1 MASGLA
7 QSLKAFFKKQIDDAE
22 ERSYGGLVPTDDIT
36 TGPGGS
42 LIVKG
47 MDDSDVEA
55 LNATLEAGGF
65 EGGLNLG
72 RIGEIF
78 DENADD
84 FNLETVLT
92 NIKNNNKEL
101 FKHLRRDK
109 KSMEELL
116 NKSGFEEAAY
126 KLLQRK
132 PGEVLPPD
140 EVLTGI
146 VAFIKLG
153 KELQHTALKARNSTD
168 PDVRKA
174 EFKKLQIMATVQSNL
189 AAQVSGNVSEFARG
203 MAVVRNVKSIKD
215 LNLQEM
221 SQSLDRWANEADE
234 GMIDYHLEA
243 FLQMNSPLARAKY
256 AEQGF
261 LAKTYDVAMEN
272 YINALLSSPTTH
284 IVNMAGNASFQ
295 FLSLAERGLAG
306 TIGNVRTLGGLRG
319 EIGDQR
325 YVGEAA
331 AELHGMMMAQ
341 KDAFTL
347 MAKTFY
353 TGEGGDLI
361 SKIDLKNRRA
371 LGSSDNVTDVYEAM
385 AQGDFFKA
393 SVDTLG
399 IATRLPGRLLA
410 SEDEYFKVV
419 SMRRVLYREA
429 HRESQIA
436 YTMARRSGIDR
447 ATAKQ
452 MAQDKYV
459 NVMMN
464 PDDYKEMMISEARK
478 MTFQGTPEGVFG
490 WVAKGVNNQ
499 YLKPV
504 VPFVNTPTNIVKEAF
519 DRSLN
524 IYPVY
529 KAIKQTN
536 LPGTQIM
543 PLLPGDSAQI
553 TGKELDDA
561 LAKLALGNTIAMTM
575 FGIANGDYGDEIVI
589 NGSGPENFSTNINIM
604 GAANVPPY
612 SYGIKQEDGSY
623 EYTTFS
629 RLDPLSALLIM
640 GADLARYSKYHEEDI
655 SLLDPKDY
663 DTIVKNYVLAVSDY
677 ATNMPFL
684 QGVAEFQAAAG
695 GQYQSKED
703 FLQRI
708 AKWSGQTIGSVGT
721 NVVGNIDRATFGL
734 PSYAVDTLSGGKYNL
749 ISQSAFSA
757 LMERMHNPLASNTML
772 GEGTD
777 PITGELYTNAP
788 AFMQG
793 FYIAM
798 NKAKSRNPYL
808 SDQLPVGLN
817 FWGNAKWQGKGTL
830 GESLSP
836 FRVQQGGYSELDQEL
851 IRLSETGAGS
861 LSFHSQR
868 IQSVLLN
875 SSEFNQF
882 VRFVSEVDSEGRVSG
897 EVGFEPND
905 TLLNALQDEIT
916 NVESD
921 YHLLE
926 TDEDRFDA
934 INSIISNRRSGARKR
949 LIKETPSLQFLMQDD
964 NDMMTNVFN

>member
-1 MASGLA
+1 MANLA
-7 QSLKAFFKKQIDDAE
+7 QGLKAFFKKQIDDAE

-65 EGGLNLG
+65 EGGLDLG
-72 RIGEIF
+72 RIGKIF

-84 FNLETVLT
+84 FNIETVLT

-109 KSMEELL
+109 KSMQELL

-126 KLLQRK
+126 KLLQRQ

-146 VAFIKLG
+146 VAFMKLG
-153 KELQHTALKARNSTD
+153 KELQHTALKAKNSTD
-168 PDVRKA
+168 PDVQAA

-189 AAQVSGNVSEFARG
+189 VAQVSGNVSEFARG
-203 MAVVRNVKSIKD
+203 MAVVRNVKSIKNLD
-215 LNLQEM
+215 LQEI
-221 SQSLDRWANEADE
+221 SKSLDQWANEADE

-284 IVNMAGNASFQ
+284 IVNIAGNTSFQ

-306 TIGNVRTLGGLRG
+306 TIGNIRTLGGLRG

-325 YVGEAA
+325 YIGEAA

-399 IATRLPGRLLA
+399 IATRIPGRLLA
-410 SEDEYFKVV
+410 SEDEYFKVI

-464 PDDYKEMMISEARK
+464 PEDYKEMMISEARK

-490 WVAKGVNNQ
+490 YISRGVNVP

-519 DRSLN
+519 DRTLN
-524 IYPVY
+524 ISQVY
-529 KAIKQTN
+529 KAVKKGSG
-536 LPGTQIM
+536 P
-543 PLLPGDSAQI
+543 
-553 TGKELDDA
+553 ELDDA
-561 LAKLALGNTIAMTM
+561 LAKLALGNTIALTM

-589 NGSGPENFSTNINIM
+589 NGSGPQNFSTNINIM

-612 SYGIKQEDGSY
+612 SIGIKQEDGSY

-629 RLDPLSALLIM
+629 RLDPLSALLVM
-640 GADLARYSKYHEEDI
+640 GADLAQYAKYHEEDI
-655 SLLDPKDY
+655 SLLDLKDY
-663 DTIVKNYVLAVSDY
+663 DDIIKNYVLAASDY

-684 QGVAEFQAAAG
+684 QGVAELQAAAG
-695 GQYQSKED
+695 GQFQTKED
-703 FLQRI
+703 FIERM
-708 AKWSGQTIGSVGT
+708 AKWTGAQVGNVGT
-721 NVVGNIDRATFGL
+721 NVIGNIDRATFGL
-734 PSYAVDTLSGGKYNL
+734 PSYAVNTLSGGEYNL
-749 ISQSAFSA
+749 ISQSSFSA
-757 LMERMHNPLASNTML
+757 LMERMHNPIASNTML

-777 PITGELYTNAP
+777 PLTGELMTEVP
-788 AFMQG
+788 AFFQG
-793 FYIAM
+793 FYTSL
-798 NKAKSRNPYL
+798 NKAKSRNAYT
-808 SDQLPVGLN
+808 SDDLPVGLN
-817 FWGNAKWQGKGTL
+817 FWGNPRTQGKGTL

-836 FRVQQGGYSELDQEL
+836 FRVQQGGYSDVDNEL
-851 IRLSETGAGS
+851 IRLSEVGAGS

-868 IQSVLLN
+868 VQQVLLN
-875 SSEFNQF
+875 ANEFNQF
-882 VRFVSEVDSEGRVSG
+882 VRLVNEVDSEGRVLG
-897 EVGFEPND
+897 EVGFDPDD
-905 TLLNALQDEIT
+905 TLLNALRDEIT
-916 NVESD
+916 NSESD
-921 YHLLE
+921 YFSLS

-934 INSIISNRRSGARKR
+934 LNSIVSNRRSGARKR
-949 LIKETPSLQFLMQDD
+949 LINETPSLQHLMQDD
-964 NDMMTNVFN
+964 NDMMTNVFD

>member
-7 QSLKAFFKKQIDDAE
+7 QGLKAFFKKQIDDAE
-22 ERSYGGLVPTDDIT
+22 SRSYGGLTPTEDIT
-36 TGPGGS
+36 SGPGGS
-42 LIVKG
+42 LIIKG

-65 EGGLNLG
+65 RGGLDLG
-72 RIGEIF
+72 RIGEMF
-78 DENADD
+78 KGNADD

-92 NIKNNNKEL
+92 NIKNKNKEL

-109 KSMEELL
+109 KSMEQLL

-140 EVLTGI
+140 DVLTGI

-168 PDVRKA
+168 LDVRKA
-174 EFKKLQIMATVQSNL
+174 EFKKLQIMATIQSNL

-203 MAVVRNVKSIKD
+203 MAVVRNVKSVKD
-215 LNLQEM
+215 LNLDEI
-221 SQSLDRWANEADE
+221 SQSLDQWANEADE

-256 AEQGF
+256 AKQGF

-331 AELHGMMMAQ
+331 AELHGMIMAQ

-347 MAKTFY
+347 MANTFI
-353 TGEGGDLI
+353 TGEGGDLV

-393 SVDTLG
+393 AIDSLG
-399 IATRLPGRLLA
+399 IATRIPGRLLA
-410 SEDEYFKVV
+410 SEDEYFKVI

-464 PDDYKEMMISEARK
+464 PEDYKEMMISEARK
-478 MTFQGTPEGVFG
+478 MTFQGTPEGFFG
-490 WVAKGVNNQ
+490 FVARGVNSPF
-499 YLKPV
+499 LKPV

-536 LPGTQIM
+536 LPGTQLM
-543 PLLPGDSAQI
+543 PLLPGDSAEI
-553 TGKELDDA
+553 TGKQLDDA

-575 FGIANGDYGDEIVI
+575 FGIAKGDYGDEIVI
-589 NGSGPENFSTNINIM
+589 NGSGPENFSTNMNVM
-604 GAANVPPY
+604 AAANVPPY

-640 GADLARYSKYHEEDI
+640 GADLAQYSKYHEEDI
-655 SLLDPKDY
+655 SLLDPSDY
-663 DTIVKNYVLAVSDY
+663 DTLVKHYVLAVSDY

-695 GQYQSKED
+695 GQYQTKED
-703 FLQRI
+703 FIKRM
-708 AKWSGQTIGSVGT
+708 AKWSGQTVGNVGT
-721 NVVGNIDRATFGL
+721 NVVGNIDRAMFGL
-734 PSYAVDTLSGGKYNL
+734 PSYGVETISGGKYKL
-749 ISQSAFSA
+749 ISQTSLSA

-772 GEGTD
+772 GEGID
-777 PITGELYTNAP
+777 PLTGELMTEVP
-788 AFMQG
+788 AFLQG

-798 NKAKSRNPYL
+798 NKAKSRNPYT
-808 SDQLPVGLN
+808 SGDLPVGLN
-817 FWGNAKWQGKGTL
+817 FWGNARTQGKGTL

-836 FRVQQGGYSELDQEL
+836 FRVQQGGYSELDREL

-861 LSFHSQR
+861 ISFHSQR

-875 SSEFNQF
+875 SSEFNKF
-882 VRFVSEVDSEGRVSG
+882 VRLVNDVDSEGRVLG
-897 EVGFEPND
+897 ELGFDPND
-905 TLLNALQDEIT
+905 TLLNALQNEIT
-916 NVESD
+916 NPDSD
-921 YHLLE
+921 YLLLP
-926 TDEDRFDA
+926 TDEDRFNA
-934 INSIISNRRSGARKR
+934 LNSIITIRRQEARKR
-949 LIKETPSLQFLMQDD
+949 LILETESLQHLNTDN
-964 NDMMTNVFN
+964 NDMVTQ

>member
-1 MASGLA
+1 MVSGLA
-7 QSLKAFFKKQIDDAE
+7 QSLKAFFKGQIDEAE
-22 ERSYGGLVPTDDIT
+22 SKSFGSLTPTDDIT
-36 TGPGGS
+36 PGPGGG
-42 LIVKG
+42 LIIKG
-47 MDDSDVEA
+47 MDESDVEA

-65 EGGLNLG
+65 KGGLNLG
-72 RIGEIF
+72 KIGEIF
-78 DENADD
+78 AENADD

-116 NKSGFEEAAY
+116 NQSGFQDAAY
-126 KLLQRK
+126 KLLKRK

-140 EVLTGI
+140 DVLTGI

-168 PDVRKA
+168 IEVRKA

-189 AAQVSGNVSEFARG
+189 AAQVSGNISEFARG
-203 MAVVRNVKSIKD
+203 LAVVRNVSKLQD
-215 LNLQEM
+215 LNLKEVAEG
-221 SQSLDRWANEADE
+221 LDQWVNEADE

-256 AEQGF
+256 AKQGF

-306 TIGNVRTLGGLRG
+306 TIGNIRTLGGLRG

-331 AELHGMMMAQ
+331 AEMHGMMMAQ
-341 KDAFTL
+341 KDALLL
-347 MAKTFY
+347 MAKTFV
-353 TGEGGDLI
+353 TGEGGDLV

-371 LGSSDNVTDVYEAM
+371 LGSSDNVADVYEAM

-393 SVDTLG
+393 SVDALG
-399 IATRLPGRLLA
+399 IATRIPGRLLA

-452 MAQDKYV
+452 MAQDKYSD
-459 NVMMN
+459 VMIN
-464 PDDYKEMMISEARK
+464 TSDSVKEMMKTEARK

-490 WVAKGVNNQ
+490 WVAKGVNTPF
-499 YLKPV
+499 LKPV

-519 DRSLN
+519 DRTLN
-524 IYPVY
+524 IYSVY
-529 KAIKQTN
+529 NAVKK
-536 LPGTQIM
+536 G
-543 PLLPGDSAQI
+543 S
-553 TGKELDDA
+553 GKELDDA

-589 NGSGPENFSTNINIM
+589 NGSGPQNFSTNMNVM

-612 SYGIKQEDGSY
+612 SMGVKQEDGSY

-640 GADLARYSKYHEEDI
+640 GADLAQYSKYHEEDI

-684 QGVAEFQAAAG
+684 QGVAEFQSAVG
-695 GQYQSKED
+695 GQYQTKED
-703 FLQRI
+703 FIQRM
-708 AKWSGQTIGSVGT
+708 AKWTGQTIGNVGT

-734 PSYAVDTLSGGKYNL
+734 PSYAVNTISGGEYNL
-749 ISQSAFSA
+749 ISQTALSA

-798 NKAKSRNPYL
+798 NKAKSRNPYT
-808 SDQLPVGLN
+808 SDDLPVGLN
-817 FWGNAKWQGKGTL
+817 FWGNARTQGKGTL

-851 IRLSETGAGS
+851 IRLSEVGAGS
-861 LSFHSQR
+861 MSFHSQR
-868 IQSVLLN
+868 IEQVLLN
-875 SSEFNQF
+875 ATEFNQF
-882 VRFVSEVDSEGRVSG
+882 VRLVNDVDSEGRVLG
-897 EVGFEPND
+897 ELGFDPD
-905 TLLNALQDEIT
+905 GTLLNALQDELT
-916 NVESD
+916 NAESD
-921 YHLLE
+921 YHLLP

-934 INSIISNRRSGARKR
+934 LNSIISNRRKGARNR
-949 LIKETPSLQFLMQDD
+949 LINETPSLQHLGQD
-964 NDMMTNVFN
+964 NNEMVTQ

>member
-1 MASGLA
+1 MANLA
-7 QSLKAFFKKQIDDAE
+7 QGLKAFFKNQIDQAE
-22 ERSYGGLVPTDDIT
+22 EKSFGGLTPTDDIT
-36 TGPGGS
+36 PGPSGS
-42 LIVKG
+42 LIIKG

-65 EGGLNLG
+65 KGGLNLG
-72 RIGEIF
+72 KIGEIF

-116 NKSGFEEAAY
+116 NQSGFEEAAY
-126 KLLQRK
+126 KLLKRQ

-203 MAVVRNVKSIKD
+203 MAVVRNVSKLQD
-215 LNLQEM
+215 LNLSQM
-221 SQSLDRWANEADE
+221 SESLDQWVNEADE

-306 TIGNVRTLGGLRG
+306 TIGNIRTLGGLRG
-319 EIGDQR
+319 EVGDQR
-325 YVGEAA
+325 YIGEAA
-331 AELHGMMMAQ
+331 AEMHGMMMAQ
-341 KDAFTL
+341 KDALLL
-347 MAKTFY
+347 MAKTFV
-353 TGEGGDLI
+353 TGEGGDLV

-371 LGSSDNVTDVYEAM
+371 LGSSDNVADIYEAM

-399 IATRLPGRLLA
+399 IATRIPGRLLA
-410 SEDEYFKVV
+410 SEDEYFKVI

-447 ATAKQ
+447 VTAKQ
-452 MAQDKYV
+452 MAQDKYSD
-459 NVMMN
+459 VMIN
-464 PDDYKEMMISEARK
+464 PSDSLKEMMVTEARK
-478 MTFQGTPEGVFG
+478 LTFQGTPEGVFG
-490 WVAKGVNNQ
+490 YISRGVNVP

-504 VPFVNTPTNIVKEAF
+504 VPFVNTPTNVVKEAF
-519 DRSLN
+519 DRTLN
-524 IYPVY
+524 IYQVY
-529 KAIKQTN
+529 NAIKKGSG
-536 LPGTQIM
+536 P
-543 PLLPGDSAQI
+543 
-553 TGKELDDA
+553 ELDDA

-612 SYGIKQEDGSY
+612 SIGIKQEDGTY

-629 RLDPLSALLIM
+629 RLDPLSALLVM
-640 GADLARYSKYHEEDI
+640 GADLAQYSKYHEEDI
-655 SLLDPKDY
+655 SLLDLKDY
-663 DTIVKNYVLAVSDY
+663 DDIIKNYVLAASDY

-684 QGVAEFQAAAG
+684 QGVAELQAAAG
-695 GQYQSKED
+695 GQFQTKED
-703 FLQRI
+703 FIKRM
-708 AKWSGQTIGSVGT
+708 AKWTGGQVGNVGT
-721 NVVGNIDRATFGL
+721 NVIGNIDRAAFGL
-734 PSYAVDTLSGGKYNL
+734 PSYAVNTLSGGEYNL
-749 ISQSAFSA
+749 ISQSSFSA
-757 LMERMHNPLASNTML
+757 LMERMHNPVASNTML

-777 PITGELYTNAP
+777 PLTGELMTEVP
-788 AFMQG
+788 AFLQG
-793 FYIAM
+793 FYTAL
-798 NKAKSRNPYL
+798 NKAKSRNPYT
-808 SDQLPVGLN
+808 SDELPVGLN
-817 FWGNAKWQGKGTL
+817 FWGNPRTQGKGTL

-836 FRVQQGGYSELDQEL
+836 FRVQQGGYSDVDNEL
-851 IRLSETGAGS
+851 IRLSEIGAGS

-868 IQSVLLN
+868 VQQVLLN
-875 SSEFNQF
+875 ANEFNKF
-882 VRFVSEVDSEGRVSG
+882 VRLVNEVDSEGRVLG
-897 EVGFEPND
+897 EVGFDPDD
-905 TLLNALQDEIT
+905 TLLNALRDEIT
-916 NVESD
+916 NSESD
-921 YHLLE
+921 YFSLP

-934 INSIISNRRSGARKR
+934 LNSIVSSRRQQARKR
-949 LIKETPSLQFLMQDD
+949 LINETPSLQHLMQDD
-964 NDMMTNVFN
+964 NDMMTNVFD

>member
-7 QSLKAFFKKQIDDAE
+7 QGLKAFFTKQIDDAE

-47 MDDSDVEA
+47 MDESDVEA

-65 EGGLNLG
+65 KGGLDLG
-72 RIGEIF
+72 RIGKIF

-84 FNLETVLT
+84 FNIETVLT

-109 KSMEELL
+109 KSMQELL

-126 KLLQRK
+126 KLLQRQ

-146 VAFIKLG
+146 VAFMKLG

-215 LNLQEM
+215 LNLEEM
-221 SQSLDRWANEADE
+221 SQSLDQWANEADE

-504 VPFVNTPTNIVKEAF
+504 VPFVNTPTNIVKESF

-772 GEGTD
+772 PEGTD
-777 PITGELYTNAP
+777 PLTGELYTNAP

-793 FYIAM
+793 FYIAL

-808 SDQLPVGLN
+808 SDELPVGLN

-934 INSIISNRRSGARKR
+934 LNSIISNRRSGARKR

-964 NDMMTNVFN
+964 NDMMTNVFD

>member
-1 MASGLA
+1 MANLA
-7 QSLKAFFKKQIDDAE
+7 QGLKAFFKNQIDQAE
-22 ERSYGGLVPTDDIT
+22 EKSFGGLTPTDDIT
-36 TGPGGS
+36 PGPGGS
-42 LIVKG
+42 LIIKG

-65 EGGLNLG
+65 KGGLNLG

-78 DENADD
+78 AENADD
-84 FNLETVLT
+84 FNIETVLT

-116 NKSGFEEAAY
+116 NQSGFQDAAY
-126 KLLQRK
+126 KLLKRK

-140 EVLTGI
+140 DVLTGI

-153 KELQHTALKARNSTD
+153 KELQHTALKAKNSTD
-168 PDVRKA
+168 VEVRKA

-203 MAVVRNVKSIKD
+203 MAVVRNVSKLQD
-215 LNLQEM
+215 FNLQEI
-221 SQSLDRWANEADE
+221 SEGLDQWVNEADE

-261 LAKTYDVAMEN
+261 LAKTYDIAMEN

-306 TIGNVRTLGGLRG
+306 TIGNIRTLGGLRG
-319 EIGDQR
+319 EVGDQR

-331 AELHGMMMAQ
+331 AEMHGMMMAQ
-341 KDAFTL
+341 KDALLL
-347 MAKTFY
+347 MAKTFV
-353 TGEGGDLI
+353 TGEGGDLV

-371 LGSSDNVTDVYEAM
+371 LGSSDNVADVYEAM

-399 IATRLPGRLLA
+399 IATRIPGRLLA

-452 MAQDKYV
+452 MAQDKYSD
-459 NVMMN
+459 VMIN
-464 PDDYKEMMISEARK
+464 PSDSLKEMMKTEARK

-490 WVAKGVNNQ
+490 YVAKGVNIP

-519 DRSLN
+519 DRTLN
-524 IYPVY
+524 IYSVY
-529 KAIKQTN
+529 NAVKKGSG
-536 LPGTQIM
+536 P
-543 PLLPGDSAQI
+543 
-553 TGKELDDA
+553 ELDDA

-589 NGSGPENFSTNINIM
+589 NGSGPQNFSTNINVM

-612 SYGIKQEDGSY
+612 SIGIKQDDGTY

-629 RLDPLSALLIM
+629 RLDPMSALLIM
-640 GADLARYSKYHEEDI
+640 GADLAQYSKYHEEDI

-663 DTIVKNYVLAVSDY
+663 DDIIKNYVLAVSDY

-695 GQYQSKED
+695 GQFQTKED
-703 FLQRI
+703 FIKRM
-708 AKWSGQTIGSVGT
+708 AKWTGAQVGNVGT

-734 PSYAVDTLSGGKYNL
+734 PSYAVNTLSDGKYNL

-777 PITGELYTNAP
+777 PLTGELMTEVP
-788 AFMQG
+788 AFLQG
-793 FYIAM
+793 FYIAL
-798 NKAKSRNPYL
+798 NKAKSRNPYT
-808 SDQLPVGLN
+808 SDDLPVGLN
-817 FWGNAKWQGKGTL
+817 FWGNPRTQGKGTL

-836 FRVQQGGYSELDQEL
+836 FRVQQGGYSDVDKEL
-851 IRLSETGAGS
+851 IRLSEIGAGS

-868 IQSVLLN
+868 VEQVLLN
-875 SSEFNQF
+875 SNEFNQF
-882 VRFVSEVDSEGRVSG
+882 VRFVNEVDSEGRVLG
-897 EVGFEPND
+897 EVGFDPDD
-905 TLLNALQDEIT
+905 TLLNALRDEIT
-916 NVESD
+916 NSESD
-921 YHLLE
+921 YFSLP

-934 INSIISNRRSGARKR
+934 LNSIITNRRQGARKR
-949 LIKETPSLQFLMQDD
+949 LIKETPSLQHLKQDD
-964 NDMMTNVFN
+964 NDMMTNVFD

>member
-7 QSLKAFFKKQIDDAE
+7 QGLKAFFKKQIDDAE
-22 ERSYGGLVPTDDIT
+22 SRSYGGLTPTEDIT
-36 TGPGGS
+36 SGPGGS

-47 MDDSDVEA
+47 MDNSDVEA

-65 EGGLNLG
+65 KGGLDLG

-126 KLLQRK
+126 KLLQRQ

-140 EVLTGI
+140 DVLTGI

-168 PDVRKA
+168 LDVREA
-174 EFKKLQIMATVQSNL
+174 EFKKLQIMATIQSNL

-215 LNLQEM
+215 LNLEEM
-221 SQSLDRWANEADE
+221 SQSLDQWANEADE

-284 IVNMAGNASFQ
+284 IVNIAGNTSFQ

-306 TIGNVRTLGGLRG
+306 TIGNIRTLGGLRG

-325 YVGEAA
+325 YIGEAA

-347 MAKTFY
+347 MAKTFV
-353 TGEGGDLI
+353 TGEGGDLV

-371 LGSSDNVTDVYEAM
+371 IGSSDNVTDVYEAM

-464 PDDYKEMMISEARK
+464 PEDYKEMMISEARK

-490 WVAKGVNNQ
+490 YISRGVNVPF
-499 YLKPV
+499 LKPV

-519 DRSLN
+519 DRTLN
-524 IYPVY
+524 ISQVY
-529 KAIKQTN
+529 KAVKKGSG
-536 LPGTQIM
+536 P
-543 PLLPGDSAQI
+543 
-553 TGKELDDA
+553 ELDDA
-561 LAKLALGNTIAMTM
+561 LAKLALGNTIALTM

-612 SYGIKQEDGSY
+612 SIGIKQEDGTY

-629 RLDPLSALLIM
+629 RLDPLSALLVM
-640 GADLARYSKYHEEDI
+640 GADLAQYSKYHEEDI

-663 DTIVKNYVLAVSDY
+663 DDIIKNYVLAASDY

-684 QGVAEFQAAAG
+684 QGIAELQAAAG
-695 GQYQSKED
+695 GQFQTKED
-703 FLQRI
+703 FIKRM
-708 AKWSGQTIGSVGT
+708 AKWTGEQVGNVGT
-721 NVVGNIDRATFGL
+721 NVIGNIDRATFGL
-734 PSYAVDTLSGGKYNL
+734 PSYAVNTLSGGEYNL
-749 ISQSAFSA
+749 ISQTSFSA

-777 PITGELYTNAP
+777 PITGELYTNIP

-793 FYIAM
+793 FYIAL
-798 NKAKSRNPYL
+798 NGAKSRNPYL
-808 SDQLPVGLN
+808 SDELPVGLN
-817 FWGNAKWQGKGTL
+817 FWGNVRTQGKGTL

-851 IRLSETGAGS
+851 IRLSEVGAGS

-868 IQSVLLN
+868 IESVLLN
-875 SSEFNQF
+875 SSEFNDF
-882 VRFVSEVDSEGRVSG
+882 VRLVNEVDSNGLVLG
-897 EVGFEPND
+897 EVGFNPDD

-921 YHLLE
+921 YHSLA

-934 INSIISNRRSGARKR
+934 LNSIVSNRRSGARKR
-949 LIKETPSLQFLMQDD
+949 LINETPSLQHLMQDD
-964 NDMMTNVFN
+964 NDMMTNVFD

>member
-7 QSLKAFFKKQIDDAE
+7 QGLKAFFKKQIDDAE
-22 ERSYGGLVPTDDIT
+22 NKSFGGLTPTDDIT
-36 TGPGGS
+36 PGSGGS
-42 LIVKG
+42 LIIKG
-47 MDDSDVEA
+47 MDESDVEA
-55 LNATLEAGGF
+55 LNESLKSGGF
-65 EGGLNLG
+65 EKGLDLG
-72 RIGEIF
+72 RIGRIF
-78 DENADD
+78 ESDFGD
-84 FNLETVLT
+84 FNLDTVLT
-92 NIKNNNKEL
+92 NIKNSNKDL
-101 FKHLRRDK
+101 FNHLRRNT
-109 KSMEELL
+109 KSMEELAQ
-116 NKSGFEEAAY
+116 NTGFEKIAY
-126 KLLQRK
+126 KFLDRK
-132 PGEVLPPD
+132 PGEVLPAD
-140 EVLTGI
+140 DTLAGI
-146 VAFIKLG
+146 IALIKLG
-153 KELQHTALKARNSTD
+153 KELQFGAKLAKNSLD
-168 PDVRKA
+168 PQVREA
-174 EFKKLQIMATVQSNL
+174 EFKKLQIMATIQSNL
-189 AAQVSGNVSEFARG
+189 AAQVSGNVSEFGRG
-203 MAVVRNVKSIKD
+203 LAVVRNVKKIRD
-215 LNLQEM
+215 LNLTQYAE
-221 SQSLDRWANEADE
+221 SLDQWANEADE

-243 FLQMNSPLARAKY
+243 FLQMNNPAARAKY

-331 AELHGMMMAQ
+331 AEMHGMIMAQ
-341 KDAFTL
+341 KDAFLL
-347 MAKTFY
+347 MSKTFV
-353 TGEGGDLI
+353 TGEGGDLV

-393 SVDTLG
+393 SVDALG

-436 YTMARRSGIDR
+436 YTMARKSGINR

-452 MAQDKYV
+452 MAQDKYAD
-459 NVMMN
+459 VMMN
-464 PDDYKEMMISEARK
+464 PDKLKEMMITEARK

-490 WVAKGVNNQ
+490 FVARSVSSNF
-499 YLKPV
+499 LKPV
-504 VPFVNTPTNIVKEAF
+504 IPFVNTPTNIVKEGF

-536 LPGTQIM
+536 LPGTELM
-543 PLLPGDSAQI
+543 PLLPGDNAQI
-553 TGKELDDA
+553 AGKELDDA

-575 FGIANGDYGDEIVI
+575 FGIANGYFGDDIVI
-589 NGSGPENFSTNINIM
+589 NGSGPENFSTNMNVM
-604 GAANVPPY
+604 GAANVPPF
-612 SYGIKQEDGSY
+612 SVGVKQEDGSY

-629 RLDPLSALLIM
+629 RLDPLSALLVM
-640 GADLARYSKYHEEDI
+640 GADLAEYSKYHEEDI

-663 DTIVKNYVLAVSDY
+663 DTIVKNYVLAASDY

-695 GQYQSKED
+695 GQFQTKED
-703 FLQRI
+703 LVQRM
-708 AKWSGQTIGSVGT
+708 AKWMGETAGSVGT

-734 PSYAVDTLSGGKYNL
+734 PSYAVDTISGGEYKL
-749 ISQSAFSA
+749 IGQSSWSA

-777 PITGELYTNAP
+777 PFTGELMTEVP

-793 FYIAM
+793 FYTAM
-798 NKAKSRNPYL
+798 NKAKSRNPYR
-808 SDQLPVGLN
+808 SDELPVSLN
-817 FWGNAKWQGKGTL
+817 FWGNARTQGKGTL

-851 IRLSETGAGS
+851 IRLSEIGAGS
-861 LSFHSQR
+861 ISFHSKR
-868 IQSVLLN
+868 IQQVLLN
-875 SSEFNQF
+875 ANEFNQF
-882 VRFVSEVDSEGRVSG
+882 VRLVNDVDSEGRVLG
-897 EVGFEPND
+897 ELGFDPDD
-905 TLLNALQDEIT
+905 TLLNALQDELT
-916 NVESD
+916 NAESD
-921 YHLLE
+921 YHLLP
-926 TDEDRFDA
+926 TDEDRFDSL
-934 INSIISNRRSGARKR
+934 NSIISNRRKGARNR
-949 LIKETPSLQFLMQDD
+949 LINETPSLQHLGQD
-964 NDMMTNVFN
+964 NNEMVTQ